1 MDQKWLYKPK
11 CFQGF
16 QEMGPSWAKSSPQ
29 LVILPSSGP
38 SHFSFRSDGLP
49 VELCHALD
57 ESEEGSIAVNLLPV
71 LLASRNNA
79 SSKDKSD
86 R

>member
-1 MDQKWLYKPK
+1 M
-11 CFQGF
+11 
-16 QEMGPSWAKSSPQ
+16 
-29 LVILPSSGP
+29 
-38 SHFSFRSDGLP
+38 HFSFLSAGLP
-49 VELCHALD
+49 VELSYALD

>member
-1 MDQKWLYKPK
+1 MDAFKEWNVD
-11 CFQGF
+11 
-16 QEMGPSWAKSSPQ
+16 ANN
-29 LVILPSSGP
+29 
-38 SHFSFRSDGLP
+38 SHFSFLSAGLP

-79 SSKDKSD
+79 SNKEKTD

>member
-1 MDQKWLYKPK
+1 MLI
-11 CFQGF
+11 
-16 QEMGPSWAKSSPQ
+16 
-29 LVILPSSGP
+29 ILII
-38 SHFSFRSDGLP
+38 FSFLSGGLP

-71 LLASRNNA
+71 LLASRNNE
-79 SSKDKSD
+79 SSKEKSD

>member
-1 MDQKWLYKPK
+1 MTIIFVD
-11 CFQGF
+11 
-16 QEMGPSWAKSSPQ
+16 ANN
-29 LVILPSSGP
+29 
-38 SHFSFRSDGLP
+38 SHFSFFSDGLP

>member
-1 MDQKWLYKPK
+1 MR
-11 CFQGF
+11 
-16 QEMGPSWAKSSPQ
+16 
-29 LVILPSSGP
+29 
-38 SHFSFRSDGLP
+38 FSFLSAGLP
-49 VELCHALD
+49 VELSYALD

-79 SSKDKSD
+79 SSKEKSD